1 MVFLLARTPL
11 AGILQNLYAAAQAGM
26 EGRISKKQVI
36 FLKNNYQYQTSKQ
49 VNGST
54 ERKPRIVI
62 IGAGLSGLTCAYR
75 LKAVGIS
82 SEIYEASGRVGG
94 RCWTRRDFFKEGQI
108 VERGGELIDTSHHEI
123 QKLAEELG
131 LEMDNLIT
139 AQANDTKPF
148 YFFNGK
154 SYSFEEAV
162 QDFAEIYPKLQSDL
176 IEVGEETLYYRFTQ
190 RGFELDQ
197 MSIVD
202 YINEIVPGG
211 IQSRLGKLLSLA
223 YTIENGAAAE
233 EQSALNLLYL
243 LGFAQKDTFQIF
255 GDSDERYRIKGGN
268 DQLPQMLAEKLQGQ
282 IHCHCELIQ
291 IEQSSKG
298 EIRLTFRNR
307 ETEWEVKA
315 DKVILT
321 LPFKILKTIDYKNA
335 GFRPLK
341 IMAIKELGMG
351 VNTKLHSQFFSRH
364 WCEIGNNGETFA
376 DTGYQNTFESSRAQQ
391 GKSGILVG
399 YLGADT
405 AAKKN
410 AITEAQVNEATKNF
424 LDKLEPVLQK
434 SKSNWN
440 GLSTLDHWLSN
451 QWSKG
456 SYSYRKVGQFT
467 QFAGIEGEREGNIF
481 FAGEHTSI
489 YYQGYLNGAVETGER
504 AAHEIMN
511 DLGFHK

>member
-11 AGILQNLYAAAQAGM
+11 AGILQNLYAAAHAGM

-36 FLKNNYQYQTSKQ
+36 FLKNNYQYKTSNQ
-49 VNGST
+49 VSGSTET

-75 LKAVGIS
+75 LKAIGIS
-82 SEIYEASGRVGG
+82 SEIYEASGRVG
-94 RCWTRRDFFKEGQI
+94 
-108 VERGGELIDTSHHEI
+108 ELIDTSHHEI
-123 QKLAEELG
+123 KILAEELG

-139 AQANDTKPF
+139 AQSANTKPF

-162 QDFAEIYPKLQSDL
+162 QDFAKIYPKLQSDL
-176 IEVGEETLYYRFTQ
+176 IEAGEETLYNCYTQ

-376 DTGYQNTFESSRAQQ
+376 DTGYQNTFERIQRQ
-391 GKSGILVG
+391 
-399 YLGADT
+399 
-405 AAKKN
+405 
-410 AITEAQVNEATKNF
+410 
-424 LDKLEPVLQK
+424 
-434 SKSNWN
+434 
-440 GLSTLDHWLSN
+440 
-451 QWSKG
+451 
-456 SYSYRKVGQFT
+456 RKMLK
-467 QFAGIEGEREGNIF
+467 R
-481 FAGEHTSI
+481 
-489 YYQGYLNGAVETGER
+489 R
-504 AAHEIMN
+504 R
-511 DLGFHK
+511 K